1 MSTNDT
7 LAQTPPLSQF
17 DLAIMNALKKNP
29 KGLRYSELHRK
40 SELEYE
46 RMGSGKGINVR
57 TFDKHLK
64 WLVSERALER
74 IVEARYRVYY
84 KLTIPTQLKVYAEA
98 SRDYVVKVLNTLEEC
113 SAARSQFPESLVEP
127 LMDYIGYC
135 VKGALLTGFQLW
147 TLQNPVCA
155 RYWVDEEME
164 TTRYFFN
171 KMATTFGKK
180 ENIKDL
186 YRLFE
191 RLDKK
196 WHEQCRRDVEL
207 LR

>member
-7 LAQTPPLSQF
+7 LAQMPPLTQF
-17 DLAIMNALKKNP
+17 DLAIMKALTKNP
-29 KGLRYSELHRK
+29 QGLRYSELHRK

-46 RMGSGKGINVR
+46 RMGNGKGFNVR

-84 KLTIPTQLKVYAEA
+84 KLTIPTEIKSEAETSRELMVNLLNKFEKIITEESA
-98 SRDYVVKVLNTLEEC
+98 SMEYLVEKSMDLIGYFVKVGLEMGILMWIL
-113 SAARSQFPESLVEP
+113 ES
-127 LMDYIGYC
+127 
-135 VKGALLTGFQLW
+135 
-147 TLQNPVCA
+147 PVYA
-155 RYWVDEEME
+155 RYWVDEQME

-171 KMATTFGKK
+171 KLVTMLEKR
-180 ENIKDL
+180 ENVKDL
-186 YRLFE
+186 RQLFDRLHH
-191 RLDKK
+191 K
-196 WHEQCRRDVEL
+196 WNEQFKREVGL

>member
-17 DLAIMNALKKNP
+17 DLAIMKALRRNP
-29 KGLRYSELHRK
+29 QGLRYSELHRK

-46 RMGSGKGINVR
+46 RMGSGKGINVK

-74 IVEARYRVYY
+74 IVEARYKVYY
-84 KLTIPTQLKVYAEA
+84 KPTIPAQLKVYAEA
-98 SRDYVVKVLNTLEEC
+98 SRDHTVKVVNTLEER

-127 LMDYIGYC
+127 LMDFIGYS
-135 VKGALLTGFQLW
+135 VKSALLTGFELW
-147 TLQNPVCA
+147 TLENPIWA

-171 KMATTFGKK
+171 KIAPIFEKK

-191 RLDKK
+191 RLDNK
-196 WHEQCRRDVEL
+196 WGEQFKRDFEL